1 MYHKKVYLNIG
12 NSFMVAGFFRK
23 KVFVPLKRVP
33 SGVSSFKKLSVLT
46 EKNCGLIV
54 VASVV
59 PELLKAAVKK
69 YKKRALVILNTNV
82 PVINLYENKKTAG
95 IDRLL
100 ISLGAV
106 KKYGVPCLVIDFA
119 KKVVG
124 RNTKDCIKAGV
135 FYGYVE
141 MINGLIRRVR
151 EETGETFK
159 VIATGGWG
167 KLFSP
172 YIKEISVYEP
182 YLIFY
187 GMGYTKRRKQ

>member
-1 MYHKKVYLNIG
+1 M
-12 NSFMVAGFFRK
+12 
-23 KVFVPLKRVP
+23 
-33 SGVSSFKKLSVLT
+33 
-46 EKNCGLIV
+46 IV

-106 KKYGVPCLVIDFA
+106 KKYGVPCLVIDFGTATTINLVSKKGEFKGGLICPGASLFSKYLFEKTSRLPYVPVDFA